1 MRLAKLANIHLF
13 TELRERVFVKCTS
26 SRCNS
31 FVCSKICCELDLSCA
46 KPAGI
51 RLSVV
56 FLPPTVSVGRATQ
69 MHHHHGSQLLNPSSN
84 VLTSYY
90 RSNET
95 ARHSHT
101 MSRRKLAVCVST
113 SKPSSSLS
121 SGGGGS
127 IVMLCPQT
135 GTVLSSLRASGD
147 NSSKSLL
154 GISSLSLF
162 PQHYTTLGPPLM
174 IGYGG
179 TTTKRD
185 DTYAMLLSL
194 RPASS
199 PPLIHWKSRLPE
211 AQLSAGLLVSPC
223 GNYIVGG
230 GTSGNLFVW
239 NALGGTLYRSVK
251 AHYRSVTTMA
261 WSDCGS
267 FLVTGGADGMI
278 HVFSL
283 LNLVEK
289 DTGVTVTPIRTW
301 SVHHLPVTALV
312 AMPSGRMI
320 ASSEDGQVVMMELFS
335 EKILFTIQMPHAIRT
350 LAHCSGRLFAGAV
363 QGSIY
368 MIDLDEYAIHQTAQ
382 LGVTV
387 KHVSRVRTHE
397 DEVFSADRSEA
408 YKTELLGH
416 EKKITSLAVFED
428 DDCEWLV
435 SGDDAGEV
443 RMWDLQS
450 RGCVRVIRPWSLSVA
465 AAAKRT
471 STSGKP
477 QAKQALHPIT
487 SILIVPRDEATENSE
502 IAFGGDA
509 SKEGKGK
516 TGIVSLVSPLQ
527 RYPDRVGDAEEDKGA
542 WIPVPFLQP
551 KRARSEVADQST
563 LSLLETLKSSTKR
576 PRVETS
582 EGTAN
587 QESKNNDVERLQRE
601 LEEAKST
608 IKRWEQVN
616 NTLMAKL
623 NQTES

>member
-1 MRLAKLANIHLF
+1 
-13 TELRERVFVKCTS
+13 
-26 SRCNS
+26 
-31 FVCSKICCELDLSCA
+31 
-46 KPAGI
+46 
-51 RLSVV
+51 
-56 FLPPTVSVGRATQ
+56 
-69 MHHHHGSQLLNPSSN
+69 
-84 VLTSYY
+84 
-90 RSNET
+90 
-95 ARHSHT
+95 
-101 MSRRKLAVCVST
+101 
-113 SKPSSSLS
+113 
-121 SGGGGS
+121 
-127 IVMLCPQT
+127 
-135 GTVLSSLRASGD
+135 
-147 NSSKSLL
+147 
-154 GISSLSLF
+154 
-162 PQHYTTLGPPLM
+162 M

-223 GNYIVGG
+223 GNYVVGG
-230 GTSGNLFVW
+230 GASGNLFVW
-239 NALGGTLYRSVK
+239 NALGGTLCRSVK
-251 AHYRSVTTMA
+251 AHYRSVTTVA

-283 LNLVEK
+283 LNLVER

-301 SVHHLPVTALV
+301 SVHHLPVTALLAV
-312 AMPSGRMI
+312 PSGRMI

-335 EKILFTIQMPHAIRT
+335 EKTLFTIQMPHAIRA

-368 MIDLDEYAIHQTAQ
+368 MIDLNEYAIHQTAQ

-387 KHVSRVRTHE
+387 KHVARARTGE

-416 EKKITSLAVFED
+416 EKKIMSMAVFED
-428 DDCEWLV
+428 DDDCGWLV
-435 SGDDAGEV
+435 SGDDSGEV

-450 RGCVRVIRPWSLSVA
+450 RACVRVIRPWSMSVA

-471 STSGKP
+471 STTPGKP
-477 QAKQALHPIT
+477 QATQAFHPIT
-487 SILIVPRDEATENSE
+487 SILIVPRGEATEFSE
-502 IAFGGDA
+502 ITFGGDA
-509 SKEGKGK
+509 SKETKGK
-516 TGIVSLVSPLQ
+516 TDIVSLVSPLQ
-527 RYPDRVGDAEEDKGA
+527 KYPDRVGDAEKDKGA

-551 KRARSEVADQST
+551 KRARSEVTDQST
-563 LSLLETLKSSTKR
+563 LSLLEAIKSSGTKR
-576 PRVETS
+576 PRMGAGEDI
-582 EGTAN
+582 AN
-587 QESKNNDVERLQRE
+587 QESKNAVSGQSDDVERLQRE

-608 IKRWEQVN
+608 ITRWEQVN